1 MNWSNLEKTRM
12 NISKKAF
19 REIQKSRL
27 IALLTP
33 KSRSECVK
41 AYEILRP
48 FNIVLEVALRSECA
62 LGGIEA
68 ILKKYPNA
76 IVLAGT
82 VMTREQAEKAI
93 QAGAAGVVSSDF
105 IPAVVDVCVEK
116 DVMCVPGGL
125 SDAGKQLVQKAE
137 GYGCSLLELQEKYPY
152 QWIYKLFPAFSGNL
166 SNIDLS
172 HSWKGPYKNL
182 KILYTGGITLDT
194 FKEAVNKDPDG
205 IFCASAL
212 IKQINDPEQM
222 KKEIQ
227 KWKDVLKPGS
237 PKSAQSSKIKQRI
250 KTPVPRAVTFGE
262 LMIRFSP
269 ASGVRLQNAR
279 NFDLNF
285 GGAEANVAVSLAR
298 FGINSS
304 FVTAL
309 PPNDLGDHAFR
320 TMRMHGVDT
329 RFILRTGDRIG
340 IYYLEHGSGL
350 RPSKVIYDRAHSAF
364 HEISPSN
371 LDWEQILENAQWFHW
386 TGITPALSDS
396 AAAALHKG
404 LGIAKKKGITV
415 SVDLN
420 YRKKLWSEERARE
433 VMTGLMDYVDILF
446 GNEEDSSRIFGI
458 QPKRTNV
465 ASGKLDV
472 EGYREVAKALMKRF
486 GLKKV
491 AISLR
496 ESLSASENVWSA
508 CLLSGNK
515 FITSKK
521 RKVWIVDRVGTGDAF
536 AAGLIYSFL
545 KEKTDQEA
553 LDFGVAAS
561 CLKHSILGDFNLVD
575 KEEVERI
582 AAGETTGRVLR

>member
-1 MNWSNLEKTRM
+1 M
-12 NISKKAF
+12 NISEKAF
-19 REIQKSRL
+19 SQIQKNRL

-33 KSRSECVK
+33 KSKSECVK

-48 FNIVLEVALRSECA
+48 FNIVLEVALRSESA
-62 LGGIEA
+62 VEGIKA
-68 ILKKYPNA
+68 ILKKHPA
-76 IVLAGT
+76 ALVLAGT

-93 QAGAAGVVSSDF
+93 QAGAAGIVSADY
-105 IPAVVDVCVEK
+105 IPAVVDACVKK

-125 SDAGKQLVQKAE
+125 SDVGKQLVRKAK
-137 GYGCSLLELQEKYPY
+137 GYGCSLQELQEKYPY
-152 QWIYKLFPAFSGNL
+152 QWIYKLFPAFSGKL

-172 HSWKGPYKNL
+172 YSWKGPYKNL
-182 KILYTGGITLDT
+182 RILYTGGITLDT
-194 FKEAVNKDPDG
+194 LKEAVNKDPDG

-212 IKQINDPEQM
+212 TKQISDPEQM
-222 KKEIQ
+222 KKEIRE
-227 KWKDVLKPGS
+227 WKEALEPGS
-237 PKSAQSSKIKQRI
+237 PKSERAPQIEQRI
-250 KTPVPRAVTFGE
+250 DVPGLRAVTFGE
-262 LMIRFSP
+262 LMIRLSP

-298 FGINSS
+298 FGINAS

-309 PPNDLGDHAFR
+309 PPNDVGDHALR
-320 TMRMHGVDT
+320 TLRMHGVDT
-329 RFILRTGDRIG
+329 RFILRSGNRIG

-364 HEISPSN
+364 SEINPAD

-396 AAAALHKG
+396 TAATLRQG
-404 LGIAKKKGITV
+404 LETAKKKGITV

-420 YRKKLWSEERARE
+420 YRKKLWSEEKARD
-433 VMTGLMDYVDILF
+433 VMTGLMEHVDILF
-446 GNEEDSSRIFGI
+446 GNEEDSSRVFGI
-458 QPKRTNV
+458 RPKRTNV
-465 ASGKLDV
+465 ATGNLDL
-472 EGYREVAKALMKRF
+472 EGYREVAKTLMKRF

-491 AISLR
+491 ATSLR
-496 ESLSASENVWSA
+496 ESLSASENIWSA

-521 RKVWIVDRVGTGDAF
+521 HRVWIVDRVGTGDAF

-545 KEKTDQEA
+545 KGKTDQEA

-561 CLKHSILGDFNLVD
+561 CLKHSIFGDFNMVD
-575 KEEVERI
+575 VEEVEHI
-582 AAGETTGRVLR
+582 AAGETTGRVQR